1 MGNVTPVKI
10 ATATSVLFQHTI
22 QDAVRLVARL
32 GFDGVDIWGGR
43 PHVYRDDLTDGELRA
58 LRDLIADL
66 GLTVVSL
73 MPAFYRYPHSFSNPN
88 PRVREDSIGYVRQ
101 CIDNA
106 AVLGA
111 GIVLIVP
118 DHSLHGQSRDL
129 ARARFV
135 ECVDA
140 VTRHASQYDL
150 MLGIEVLYFDE
161 TDYVNSPHDALAII
175 GELGHR
181 NLGVVL
187 DSGTLNLS
195 KEDLADTLAVLGDRL
210 LQVHVNDNAG
220 GREQQNLVP
229 GEGNYDFRS
238 LIRALRA
245 HGYSG
250 FLSAELTKSYADDPE
265 PPLRTTV
272 ERLRLWLQDEQQREE
287 GAK

>member
-1 MGNVTPVKI
+1 VKV

-32 GFDGVDIWGGR
+32 GFDGIDIWGGR
-43 PHVYRDDLTDGELRA
+43 PHVYRDDLSADELRE
-58 LRDLIADL
+58 LRELIADL
-66 GLTVVSL
+66 GLTTVSL

-88 PRVREDSIGYVRQ
+88 PRIRQDSIGYVRQ

-106 AVLGA
+106 AMLGA

-118 DHSLHGQSRDL
+118 DHSLHGHSRDDAL
-129 ARARFV
+129 AYFT
-135 ECVDA
+135 ESVDA
-140 VTRHASQYDL
+140 VARYASQYDL
-150 MLGIEVLYFDE
+150 MLGIEVLYYDE
-161 TDYVNSPHDALAII
+161 TDYVNSPGDALSII
-175 GELGHR
+175 DELGHR

-195 KEDLADTLAVLGDRL
+195 KENPEETLTLLGDRL
-210 LQVHVNDNAG
+210 LQVHVNDNDG

-229 GEGNYDFRS
+229 GDGSYDFSR

-250 FLSAELTKSYADDPE
+250 FVSAELTKGYADAPE

-272 ERLRLWLQDEQQREE
+272 ERLRTWLQEE
-287 GAK
+287 PTR

>member
-1 MGNVTPVKI
+1 
-10 ATATSVLFQHTI
+10 LFQHTI

-32 GFDGVDIWGGR
+32 GFDGIDIWGGR
-43 PHVYRDDLTDGELRA
+43 PHVYRDDLTREELDD
-58 LRDLIADL
+58 LRRLIADL

-88 PRVREDSIGYVRQ
+88 PRVREDSVGYVRQ

-118 DHSLHGQSRDL
+118 DHSLHGQPRDD
-129 ARARFV
+129 ARARFIDS
-135 ECVDA
+135 VDA
-140 VTRHASQYDL
+140 VARHASQYDL
-150 MLGIEVLYFDE
+150 MLGIEVLYHDE
-161 TDYVNSPHDALAII
+161 TDYVNSADDALAII

-181 NLGVVL
+181 NIGAVL

-195 KEDLADTLAVLGDRL
+195 KEDPAETLAALGDRL

-229 GEGNYDFRS
+229 GDGAYDFRS

-250 FLSAELTKSYADDPE
+250 FLSAELTKGYADDPE
-265 PPLRTTV
+265 PPLRTTA
-272 ERLRLWLQDEQQREE
+272 ERLRSWLQEEQTT
-287 GAK
+287 